1 MKNLKEGDNVV
12 MHSCIE
18 ATNPKYKGKLI
29 KCTSDSFKEKKGYN
43 PEEVVFLD
51 GVSGYFSTRFLEK
64 VEL

>member
-1 MKNLKEGDNVV
+1 MKNLKKGNKVV

-18 ATNPKYKGKLI
+18 AKNPKYKGKLI
-29 KCTSDSFKEKKGYN
+29 ECRTDSYLSKDG
-43 PEEVVFLD
+43 EEVVFLD

>member
-18 ATNPKYKGKLI
+18 ATNSKYKGKLI
-29 KCTSDSFKEKKGYN
+29 KCTSDSFMERKGYS

-51 GVSGYFSTRFLEK
+51 GVSGYFSARFLEK